1 MKTKRAFA
9 LLTVLVL
16 LAVSLPLAALAET
29 YATVTSF
36 DVLHLRDLP
45 GTDGN
50 IIGKYRRGT
59 RVEILYTGFRNWVRV
74 RTPDGKVGYMY
85 KNYLSAFKTTGSSSS
100 SSSSS
105 SGSWTGTSTRYI
117 KSKIGPVNFRSKAS
131 VTSQLL
137 DQLPGGTK
145 VTLLTEGVTWSRV
158 KYNGTLGWIKTKY
171 LVKNK
176 GE

>member
-1 MKTKRAFA
+1 MKTRRAFA

-16 LAVSLPLAALAET
+16 LAVSLPLAAIAET
-29 YATVTSF
+29 YATVISF

-45 GTDGN
+45 GTDGA
-50 IIGKYRRGT
+50 ILGRYRRGT

-85 KNYLSAFKTTGSSSS
+85 KNYLSSFKSTDSSGSSSGSSSS
-100 SSSSS
+100 SM
-105 SGSWTGTSTRYI
+105 SGTGTRYI
-117 KSKIGPVNFRSKAS
+117 KSKIGPVNFRAKAS

-137 DQLPGGTK
+137 DQLPGGTR
-145 VTLLTEGVTWSRV
+145 VTVLSQGATWSRV
-158 KYNGTLGWIKTKY
+158 KYNGTLGWIKTRY

-176 GE
+176 GD